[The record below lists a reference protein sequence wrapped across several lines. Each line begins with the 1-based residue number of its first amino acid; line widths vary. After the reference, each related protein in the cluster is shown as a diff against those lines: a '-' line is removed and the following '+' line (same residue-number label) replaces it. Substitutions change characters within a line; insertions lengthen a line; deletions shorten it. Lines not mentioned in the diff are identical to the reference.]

1 MLDVEQNEVDATKV
15 IRMLLNV
22 PGSPNPVALSTKLAG
37 DFVEI
42 HNFLLSMGYR
52 NKSRQVKCAL
62 MLLAY
67 AIARGELGR
76 PLEIGHNDLGV
87 PKTTPVTEALDIF
100 KDNIYRANK
109 RRVNKSWSIK

>member
-1 MLDVEQNEVDATKV
+1 MLDIELEVDATKE

-22 PGSPNPVALSTKLAG
+22 PGSPDPVALSTKLAG

-42 HNFLLSMGYR
+42 HNFLLSKGYR
-52 NKSRQVKCAL
+52 NKAKQVKCAL
-62 MLLAY
+62 MLFAY

-87 PKTTPVTEALDIF
+87 PKTTPVVEALGLCKDDIYQA
-100 KDNIYRANK
+100 KK
-109 RRVNKSWSIK
+109 RIRKSWSIK